1 MAYHEK
7 DLASEIEAIR
17 TRFLDKEFS
26 ETVFRA
32 SLYAKGLR
40 GDELNQI
47 VRDTIVQLMERP

>member
-1 MAYHEK
+1 MAYHER

-47 VRDTIVQLMERP
+47 VRDTIADMRQL

>member
-1 MAYHEK
+1 MAYHER
-7 DLASEIEAIR
+7 DLASEIEALR

-32 SLYAKGLR
+32 SLHCKGLR

-47 VRDTIVQLMERP
+47 VRDTIILMERP